1 MLRRLIVFSIVMLVA
16 LSLMFV
22 QNNVMVGEQELQ
34 PLMQLQPAP
43 AGAPA
48 EERVYKIT
56 FADLSGNLVLASAH
70 EQQAVVKR
78 LAGNERLPKLPVKA
92 VSEVTADHAI
102 LVTAGAEVKEDD
114 LKRRLQGVP
123 FKRPNDAKGMLHVEY
138 GIDLRGGVEFI
149 CQLRN
154 DNGDRVAADDEVMHV
169 LRGRLDERGLTEPVV
184 TKLSNG
190 DVQVVIPGGTRADAA
205 RTRKVLEDTGR
216 LEFREV
222 LEEFPYVQLG
232 APGAKVLAKPNG
244 GYDFAPDV
252 YHNRGDVIAPKRV
265 DPGFAPTHFLRLGK
279 AELTG
284 KDVKEAHQ
292 TLQQGEPA
300 VSIAFTAPGA
310 TRNEQ
315 FTQRLHQTGRFGSN
329 VGTGRLGILFDGVV
343 QSDPEVIS
351 PSRDQ
356 CSITGRFTQDE
367 IDRLRTSLRAGS
379 LTVVPEV
386 ISERVVG
393 ATLGAETV
401 QRAVMAMLA
410 SFVAIVLFMAIY
422 YRRLGNVANLCL
434 AVTAILIFATLSV
447 FSATVTLP
455 GLAGLV
461 LSIGMAVDT
470 NILVFE
476 RIREELREEKGLPY
490 AIDRGY
496 DRAFLTIF
504 DAHLTTFIT
513 ALILYYIGSGPV
525 KGFGLTLMI
534 GIVINMFSGIYVG
547 RMLTEWLC
555 RGRETVTM
563 AAWVPPLVLP
573 YVRWRHGA
581 YIFSIITGLLGA
593 GYFAFGHLANGGSFQ
608 RNFDIDF
615 TGGNMVQV
623 VFKEPQTLSAVE
635 HAVKAA
641 HQAQPKEHALLDELR
656 MQPYIASVGGDS
668 SSSRQWVFRGRD
680 EEGAVIEAQRSAL
693 EEQRSVLMR
702 KAQELRNLTP
712 PNEIEARKLDKEVDA
727 KAQEVRAAQA
737 KITGRI
743 REFQHQIAGAF
754 TGVIVPEGEEI
765 VAAAITGNQLSLT
778 LTTIEQPSVGQANQL
793 AVLLAKRDELAQ
805 VTATPASAPLN
816 GLVITAAW
824 RKAPSGLVQF
834 QVSDPALDR
843 LVALLGKGTLDDQ
856 VRGQAQATFELFNA
870 IILQAAKERLTVAQ
884 PFPASEHFSG
894 QVADQM
900 KLRALVAILL
910 SLFAIMAY
918 VAARFEFR
926 FGIGSVVAL
935 FHDVVLTVG
944 ILSLLGVRIDLNI
957 IAAIL
962 TIIGFSIND
971 TIVTYDRVRENLPKM
986 IGKTLAE
993 VIDLSI
999 AQTMSRT
1006 VLTTGTV
1013 LATVIVLLIFG
1024 GDALYGFSLTLVI
1037 GFTLGTYSSIFVAAP
1052 LLLTFKPT
1060 PKAEV
1065 PAEVVVSDDLA
1076 NADTTNDGPPS
1087 KAG

>member
-1 MLRRLIVFSIVMLVA
+1 MLRRLIVFAIVMLTA
-16 LSLMFV
+16 FGLMFI
-22 QNNVMVGEQELQ
+22 QNKVLVGDQELQ
-34 PLMQLQPAP
+34 PLMQLLPAP
-43 AGAPA
+43 AGASS

-56 FADLSGNLVLASAH
+56 FTDLGGNLVLASAH
-70 EQQAVVKR
+70 EQQAITKR
-78 LAGNERLPKLPVKA
+78 LAGNERLPKVPVKS
-92 VSEVTADHAI
+92 VSEVTADHAV
-102 LVTAGAEVKEDD
+102 LVTVGADVKEDD

-123 FKRPNDAKGMLHVEY
+123 FKRPNEPKDILHVNP

-169 LRGRLDERGLTEPVV
+169 LRSRLDERGLTEPVV
-184 TKLSNG
+184 AKLSNG

-232 APGAKVLAKPNG
+232 APDAKVVVKPNG

-252 YHNRGDVIAPKRV
+252 YHNRGDIVAPKRV
-265 DPGFAPTHFLRLGK
+265 EPGFTPTQFLRLGK

-300 VSIAFTAPGA
+300 VSITFTAQGA
-310 TRNEQ
+310 TRNEA
-315 FTQRLHQTGRFGSN
+315 FTHRLHQTGRFGSS

-393 ATLGAETV
+393 ATLGVETV
-401 QRAVMAMLA
+401 QRAVFAMLA
-410 SFVAIVLFMAIY
+410 SFLAIVLFMAVY

-434 AVTAILIFATLSV
+434 AVTAILIFATLSI

-513 ALILYYIGSGPV
+513 ALILYYISSGPV

-547 RMLTEWLC
+547 RMLTDWLC

-573 YVRWRHGA
+573 YVRWRRGA
-581 YIFSIITGLLGA
+581 YTFSLITGLLGA
-593 GYFAFGHLANGGSFQ
+593 AYFAFGHLLVGGTFQ

-635 HAVKAA
+635 QAVKAA
-641 HQAQPKEHALLDELR
+641 HQAQPKERAMLDELR
-656 MQPYIASVGGDS
+656 MQPYIATLGSDAS
-668 SSSRQWVFRGRD
+668 TSRQWVFRGRD
-680 EEGAVIEAQRSAL
+680 EEGTIFEAQRNAL
-693 EEQRSVLMR
+693 EEQRSLLGR
-702 KAQELRNLTP
+702 KAQDLRNQTP
-712 PNEIEARKLDKEVDA
+712 PNEVEARKIDQEIAA
-727 KAQEVRAAQA
+727 KAQEISAAQK
-737 KITGRI
+737 KIAGRI
-743 REFQHQIAGAF
+743 LEFQQQIAAAF
-754 TGVIVPEGEEI
+754 SGSIAPEGEEI
-765 VAAAITGNQLSLT
+765 VAASVTGNLLSMT
-778 LTTIEQPSVGQANQL
+778 IATIESPSADQANKIATAL
-793 AVLLAKRDELAQ
+793 AERDELAQ
-805 VTATPASAPLN
+805 ATATPAAAPLT
-816 GLVITAAW
+816 GVVINATW
-824 RKAPSGLVQF
+824 RKAPSGLTQF
-834 QVSDPALDR
+834 QIADPAHER
-843 LVALLGKGTLDDQ
+843 LATLLGKGMVDDQ
-856 VRGQAQATFELFNA
+856 VRGQASAAFELFNA
-870 IILQAAKERLTVAQ
+870 LTLQAAKERLTVAQ

-900 KLRALVAILL
+900 KFRAVVATLL
-910 SLFAIMAY
+910 SLFAILAY

-935 FHDVVLTVG
+935 LHDVVLTVG

-971 TIVTYDRVRENLPKM
+971 TIVTYDRVRENLPKF
-986 IGKTLAE
+986 IGKTLGE
-993 VIDLSI
+993 VIDISI

-1037 GFTLGTYSSIFVAAP
+1037 GFILGTYSSIFIAAP
-1052 LLLTFKPT
+1052 LLLTFKPQIT
-1060 PKAEV
+1060 VAAPEA
-1065 PAEVVVSDDLA
+1065 VVITTDGSQDD
-1076 NADTTNDGPPS
+1076 PPS